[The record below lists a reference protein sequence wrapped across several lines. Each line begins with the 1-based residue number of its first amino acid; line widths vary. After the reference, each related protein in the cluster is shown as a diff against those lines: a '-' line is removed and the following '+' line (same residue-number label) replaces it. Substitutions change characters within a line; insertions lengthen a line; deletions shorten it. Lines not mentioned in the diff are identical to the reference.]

1 MKNLIILY
9 GLPNGGK
16 YSWESLN
23 KVILN
28 SGNYDLAV
36 VIPQN
41 LNLPRSILSKI
52 NYVWTLDE
60 SNNFINFC
68 KKNNYQDA
76 YTKLNRNIDTG
87 LFPSGLISF
96 ISKDI
101 VLNEYEN
108 LNNKYDYLL
117 FTRFDNY
124 FLFNNLEFQGE
135 NLWIVKGE
143 DYGGIND
150 RFVAVHHSLIKKS
163 FNIMSYI
170 NQPTTNVDGLNCEQV
185 WLEYLKDQKLV
196 KKIYRFDRSFFLIA
210 NKSDKT
216 NWRKAIYKL
225 YLFKDSFIKYPD
237 EFIEAS
243 YNFINKYGKL
253 LFIFSKFPISVNY
266 YYLTLRR
273 FLGSIKA
280 KYE

>member
-1 MKNLIILY
+1 
-9 GLPNGGK
+9 
-16 YSWESLN
+16 
-23 KVILN
+23 
-28 SGNYDLAV
+28 
-36 VIPQN
+36 
-41 LNLPRSILSKI
+41 
-52 NYVWTLDE
+52 
-60 SNNFINFC
+60 
-68 KKNNYQDA
+68 
-76 YTKLNRNIDTG
+76 
-87 LFPSGLISF
+87 
-96 ISKDI
+96 
-101 VLNEYEN
+101 
-108 LNNKYDYLL
+108 
-117 FTRFDNY
+117 
-124 FLFNNLEFQGE
+124 
-135 NLWIVKGE
+135 
-143 DYGGIND
+143 
-150 RFVAVHHSLIKKS
+150 
-163 FNIMSYI
+163 MSYI

-185 WLEYLKDQKLV
+185 WLEYLKDQRLD

>member
-1 MKNLIILY
+1 MKNLIVLY

-23 KVILN
+23 KVILS
-28 SGNYDLAV
+28 SGKYDLAV

-41 LNLPRSILSKI
+41 LNLPSSILSKI
-52 NYVWTLDE
+52 DYVWTLDE
-60 SNNFINFC
+60 SKNFKNFC
-68 KKNNYQDA
+68 EKNNYLAA
-76 YTKLNRNIDTG
+76 YTKLGKNINTG

-96 ISKDI
+96 LSKDI
-101 VLNEYEN
+101 TLNEYKN
-108 LNNKYDYLL
+108 LNNKYDYLI

-124 FLFNNLEFQGE
+124 FLFNNLEFHGE
-135 NLWIVKGE
+135 NLWIVNGE

-150 RFVAVHHSLIKKS
+150 RFVAVHNSLINKS
-163 FNIMSYI
+163 FNIMSYV
-170 NQPTTNVDGLNCEQV
+170 NHPATKVDGLNCEQV
-185 WLEYLKDQKLV
+185 WLEYLKNEKLD

-243 YNFINKYGKL
+243 YNYINKYGKL

-273 FLGSIKA
+273 FLGSIKE

>member
-52 NYVWTLDE
+52 NYIWTLDE

-170 NQPTTNVDGLNCEQV
+170 NLPTTNVDGLNCEQV
-185 WLEYLKDQKLV
+185 WLEYLKNEKLD

-273 FLGSIKA
+273 FLGSIKE